1 MCWEWNFMWLYTL
14 WSCAES
20 NRHSPLHELHWGVSF
35 QNEHGTLKALCPVM
49 LHWDVKL
56 AVVMF
61 NPKPGNCPNAVSD
74 SKAVTEWMWLC
85 LFTYENINKPF
96 TLWCLLCA
104 RWVIAPVTLEV
115 LNKLQLVRLNTCVY
129 FFLLFSRYCLSEQT
143 RWSAR
148 WKLYWMIHQM
158 LHCCRRAIG
167 TNLRT
172 LMLHII

>member
-61 NPKPGNCPNAVSD
+61 NPNPGNCPNAVSD

-96 TLWCLLCA
+96 TLWCLLW
-104 RWVIAPVTLEV
+104 WVIAPVTLEV
-115 LNKLQLVRLNTCVY
+115 LNKLRLVRLNTCVY
-129 FFLLFSRYCLSEQT
+129 FFLLFSRYCLWADKMVCSLEAVLNDT
-143 RWSAR
+143 PDAT
-148 WKLYWMIHQM
+148 L
-158 LHCCRRAIG
+158 CRRAIG